1 MLVSRRPMP
10 GSFAEVNLKEPE
22 QALIVEPCF
31 VNESAFGWLWFQATL
46 AAVSVIWQ
54 IFVWQIGIGFPFFLD
69 DGLLFGGELVEILVA
84 VANFG
89 PLCGR

>member
-22 QALIVEPCF
+22 QAVIVEPCF

-46 AAVSVIWQ
+46 AAVSAIWP
-54 IFVWQIGIGFPFFLD
+54 IFHPRERVAFLR
-69 DGLLFGGELVEILVA
+69 L
-84 VANFG
+84 ANWNRPPIFS
-89 PLCGR
+89 